1 MRLPVTVL
9 TCLALAA
16 VAAEPVEKGTVHFT
30 PPADQKNIP
39 ERYRLPAH
47 RFSYEMK
54 ELYDLPIS
62 GLSVHHLTFPSPV
75 TSKTR
80 ENNTVH
86 AEYYRPHGKGP
97 FPGVI
102 VLDITAGDQS
112 LSRLIAG
119 HLAQNRICGLRS
131 KQDVTKHSA
140 RLRGRCFKRVLRWR
154 QRCRHQC
161 QCRQT
166 RRSILAAALPV
177 TAPATCLSL
186 SLCNKWPTRLPAQQ
200 IIPMRSPKTQNRAA
214 VGCAPLGNSW
224 EDCGRKRRGWEAGWR
239 LKSLENFADLS
250 AEQRVWRADAGTKK
264 G

>member
-1 MRLPVTVL
+1 MRSS
-9 TCLALAA
+9 LALRLRCCHWAA
-16 VAAEPVEKGTVHFT
+16 AGPLRRQTC
-30 PPADQKNIP
+30 
-39 ERYRLPAH
+39 
-47 RFSYEMK
+47 
-54 ELYDLPIS
+54 
-62 GLSVHHLTFPSPV
+62 
-75 TSKTR
+75 TSKRQHNRTPS
-80 ENNTVH
+80 
-86 AEYYRPHGKGP
+86 ALP
-97 FPGVI
+97 
-102 VLDITAGDQS
+102 TARACLPS
-112 LSRLIAG
+112 ICNALSGCRTK
-119 HLAQNRICGLRS
+119 QNRICGLRS

-154 QRCRHQC
+154 QRRRHQC

-200 IIPMRSPKTQNRAA
+200 IIPMRSPKTQNRGA

-239 LKSLENFADLS
+239 LKSLENFADLLS